1 MRELFYFI
9 VVAITIVIG
18 YDYYKHEKECGE
30 VNTNFLKEV
39 TINNETHVIVDY
51 VFIQRSYVLDNGVT
65 IDRQVI
71 EKLLGDNYGK

>member
-1 MRELFYFI
+1 MRDLFFFI
-9 VVAITIVIG
+9 VVTITIVIG
-18 YDYYKHEKECGE
+18 YDYYKHEKECGK

>member
-1 MRELFYFI
+1 MKEVFYIIILSI
-9 VVAITIVIG
+9 VLAIG
-18 YDYYKHEKECGE
+18 YDYHQHQKEHGR
-30 VNTNFLKEV
+30 VRTNFLKEV